1 MPARVYVE
9 TSIVSYLTARP
20 SRDLIVA
27 GHQQVTHEWWRTHRS
42 RFHLYAS
49 QLVIREASGGD
60 PEAADA
66 RLRALDGLALLEI
79 LPTAVTL
86 SQALVAR
93 GALPQ
98 KATAD
103 ALHIAVAAAHG
114 IEYLLTW
121 NCKHIANAEI
131 RPLIERTCRAH
142 GVEPPVLCTPEE
154 LMGG

>member
-27 GHQQVTHEWWRTHRS
+27 GHQQVTHEWWRSQRS
-42 RFHLYAS
+42 RFHLFAS

-60 PEAADA
+60 PEAARA
-66 RLRALDGLALLEI
+66 RLRALDDLPLLEI
-79 LPTAVTL
+79 LPAAVTL
-86 SQALVAR
+86 SQALLTQ
-93 GALPQ
+93 GALPR

-121 NCKHIANAEI
+121 NCKHIANAEM
-131 RPLIERTCRAH
+131 RPLIERTCRVH